1 MQFFFIG
8 CDVLPRK
15 TKEDS
20 QMTRNRLLDAA
31 LDVFSEKSFADVTLS
46 EIAERV
52 GMTKGALY
60 WHFKNKNI
68 FSEVWRRYALMQRC
82 SFRKNTGNRK
92 LSPTSGIITKE
103 GLSLRTTT
111 TGLEDPF
118 ADAEEVRMARRG
130 AVEYIQHPY
139 RPDKKG
145 KNDGERYPS
154 EGAAGQCHQAEHNYG
169 GCRRSDNV
177 GFLRSFHIG
186 AA

>member
-1 MQFFFIG
+1 MVEEI
-8 CDVLPRK
+8 C
-15 TKEDS
+15 
-20 QMTRNRLLDAA
+20 LDA
-31 LDVFSEKSFADVTLS
+31 E
-46 EIAERV
+46 
-52 GMTKGALY
+52 
-60 WHFKNKNI
+60 
-68 FSEVWRRYALMQRC
+68 MQ
-82 SFRKNTGNRK
+82 FRKNTGTENIARPQGLLQK
-92 LSPTSGIITKE
+92 KACPSGQQ
-103 GLSLRTTT
+103 RQVY
-111 TGLEDPF
+111 EDPF